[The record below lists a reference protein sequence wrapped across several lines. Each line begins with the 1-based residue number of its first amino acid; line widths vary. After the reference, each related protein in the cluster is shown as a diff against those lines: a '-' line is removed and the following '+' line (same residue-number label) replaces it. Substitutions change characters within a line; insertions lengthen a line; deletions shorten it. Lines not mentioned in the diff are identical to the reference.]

1 MFRERSRE
9 YQEHFGDISKG
20 MKGHIAIFSMGFQE
34 SFSRLGVSG
43 AFLFRLVGKCQVIL
57 KGVDDCFRV
66 LQRVSEA
73 FQRVPGMF

>member
-34 SFSRLGVSG
+34 SFSRFGGFRSVS
-43 AFLFRLVGKCQVIL
+43 FSVG
-57 KGVDDCFRV
+57 R
-66 LQRVSEA
+66 EM
-73 FQRVPGMF
+73 PGHFEGS